1 MNRCLTRWS
10 APLAALLTLLAS
22 QALAQNSSFTYQG
35 SLSAPGGPVDALADF
50 KARLWTAAS
59 GGTMVGTEQSFPGV
73 EVTRGVFSLSIPSPA
88 GAFIDGQPLWLEL
101 DVRVPSG
108 TGAYTTISPRSAVS
122 AVPLAVGLA
131 GIPMRPGTEVL
142 DLRSG
147 SASSDSYFVHN
158 VPFYQV
164 VTPTQSGFLTRVQM
178 QIAHANNGPKMTAR
192 LRSGQGLAGPLLA
205 TVNVVPAVGTVTFDF
220 GSVPVSK
227 GQAYTVE
234 MVTTS
239 GTIAVVQA
247 TPGSQPA
254 NCPTFWAGT
263 DMVPAWFAAYVR
275 LPQLAVQATG
285 APWSG
290 IAGSPFTTQADGT
303 IAASV
308 NQFTVRASGGGSL
321 VPALRVVGRG
331 GTGALA
337 ALDLATYDPGSNAPS
352 ARIQAVDSDYSSHI
366 DFQTKNWGAITNP
379 LTTRMRLTDEGL
391 LGIGTT
397 SPEALLTVTPETGG
411 GILVGSTQTAGRT
424 SLYLGING
432 ANNDYSIIQSTS
444 AWGSSYGFLTINPD
458 GGRVGIGTRTPN
470 ASFTLDV
477 NGALRCVGFT
487 NASSARYKK
496 NIRSIEDDAL
506 SSILA
511 LRPVRF
517 DWNDEIPS
525 MAGRADVGLIAE
537 EVAEAIPE
545 AVSRSNGK
553 IEGIDYNRLTA
564 LMIRALRQE
573 HERSAASTQ
582 RLVDEAA
589 ALRAENAELRSRL
602 EAIEQML
609 KR

>member
-1 MNRCLTRWS
+1 MNRFLTRWS
-10 APLAALLTLLAS
+10 APVAALLTLLGS

-35 SLSAPGGPVDALADF
+35 SLSAPGGPVGALADF

-88 GAFIDGQPLWLEL
+88 GAFTDGQPLWLEL

-108 TGAYTTISPRSAVS
+108 TGAYTTMSPRSAVS

-131 GIPMRPGTEVL
+131 GVAMGTDVERPDVGATAFGNIGFQL
-142 DLRSG
+142 GGQG
-147 SASSDSYFVHN
+147 SF
-158 VPFYQV
+158 FYQV
-164 VTPTQSGFLTRVQM
+164 ITPSQSGVLTRVQFYAADAFSNPAA
-178 QIAHANNGPKMTAR
+178 IVR
-192 LRSGQGLAGPLLA
+192 LRLGVGRTGPILQTKNITPTVGVFEIAFDDIRVTGGQR
-205 TVNVVPAVGTVTFDF
+205 
-220 GSVPVSK
+220 
-227 GQAYTVE
+227 YTVDFE
-234 MVTTS
+234 MTS
-239 GTIAVVQA
+239 GVVNA
-247 TPGSQPA
+247 RNADKPVP
-254 NCPTFWAGT
+254 NCPGYWNSSTRAI
-263 DMVPAWFAAYVR
+263 WFATFIQPLR
-275 LPQLAVQATG
+275 LSVNAAG

-290 IAGSPFTTQADGT
+290 ISGSPFSVQSDGT
-303 IAASV
+303 IAARSDRMTV
-308 NQFTVRASGGGSL
+308 NATPNGTVEPS
-321 VPALRVVGRG
+321 LRVLGRG
-331 GTGALA
+331 GVGSSASLE
-337 ALDLATYDPGSNAPS
+337 LSTYDPGANAPS
-352 ARIQAVDSDYSSHI
+352 ARIRANDLNYSSSI
-366 DFQTKNWGAITNP
+366 DFQTKNAGDMANP
-379 LTTRMRLTDEGL
+379 LTTRMRLTDDGR

-397 SPEALLTVTPETGG
+397 SPEALLTVTPTTGG
-411 GILVGSTQTAGRT
+411 GILVGNTQTAGRT

-432 ANNDYSIIQSTS
+432 ASNDYSIIQSTS
-444 AWGSSYGFLTINPD
+444 ASGSRYGFLTINPD
-458 GGRVGIGTRTPN
+458 GGYVGIGTRTPDG
-470 ASFTLDV
+470 SFTLDV

-506 SSILA
+506 ASILA

-564 LMIRALRQE
+564 QMIRALRQE
-573 HERSAASTQ
+573 HERSAASVR
-582 RLVDEAA
+582 RLGDEAA
-589 ALRAENAELRSRL
+589 ELRAENAELRKRL
-602 EAIEQML
+602 DAIEQML